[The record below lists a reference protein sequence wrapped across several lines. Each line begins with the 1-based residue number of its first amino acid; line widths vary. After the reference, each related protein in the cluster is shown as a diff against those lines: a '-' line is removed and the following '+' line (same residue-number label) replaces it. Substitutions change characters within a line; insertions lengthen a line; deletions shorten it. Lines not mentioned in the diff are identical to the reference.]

1 MQNQKTIR
9 PAEYKIGKTL
19 YYVSSFASESAKDT
33 MVQKVNKLLS
43 KDMELY
49 ISDTLTEGAGPGGV
63 KWNREKK

>member
-43 KDMELY
+43 KDCLLY
-49 ISDTLTEGAGPGGV
+49 TSPSPRD
-63 KWNREKK
+63 